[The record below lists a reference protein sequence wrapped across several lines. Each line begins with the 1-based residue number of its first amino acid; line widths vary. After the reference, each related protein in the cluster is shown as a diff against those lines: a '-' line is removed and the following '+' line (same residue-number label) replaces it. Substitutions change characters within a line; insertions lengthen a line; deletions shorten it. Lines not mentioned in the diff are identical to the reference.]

1 MVVADYVAGVQE
13 GAYRSLHPS
22 GICLREGFKKNGQWH
37 GSLITRG
44 TLGRILDIS
53 QFNEGT
59 GVYRIFSADETLVDE
74 IPIVRGKPHG
84 VALTW
89 RRDSIVVTRCF
100 KHGQCVAASI
110 GRKDD

>member
-1 MVVADYVAGVQE
+1 MVVADYVAGVQD
-13 GAYRSLHPS
+13 GAYRSLHQS

-37 GSLITRG
+37 GPLITRG
-44 TLGRILDIS
+44 TSGRILDIS

-74 IPIVRGKPHG
+74 IPIIWGKPHG

-89 RRDSIVVTRCF
+89 RRDGIIVTRWF
-100 KHGQCVAASI
+100 EHGQCVAASI
-110 GRKDD
+110 GRKDN